1 MFMRNARNFI
11 LLLVCGVSV
20 AGSAGCG
27 AGGRVPKPKQAYT
40 GPTEPMREV
49 VQQINQ
55 NNQELPT
62 LWASHGYKAT
72 VVDDR
77 GKTHT
82 FTGDGALL
90 YRGPRE
96 MRLIGNA
103 IVGTIFELGSTN
115 DRFWLKLVPELDTM
129 WWGHYRNLGKP
140 CMQDIPLRP
149 DLVVEVL
156 GVGMI
161 NTDFSALPV
170 PTMRFNNERD
180 VYMFVWNAPL
190 QDRWFAV
197 REVWYD
203 RQTKRPTLVM
213 LYDADGRVVVR
224 AELRN
229 HRTVE
234 VKNLPRERWPEVA
247 GEYRLFFPDNGTRME
262 LDLREVMLNK
272 RGSPPRGL
280 AFPDPRRAGVENI
293 IQVDEACE
301 GEG

>member
-1 MFMRNARNFI
+1 MRNTATLI
-11 LLLVCGVSV
+11 LALSCGLSI
-20 AGSAGCG
+20 AGC
-27 AGGRVPKPKQAYT
+27 AGPRPVPEQTRTWYA
-40 GPTEPMREV
+40 GPTEPMRDV
-49 VQQINQ
+49 VQQVNQ

-62 LWASHGYKAT
+62 IWASHGYKAT

-77 GKTHT
+77 QKTHT
-82 FTGDGALL
+82 FTGSGALL

-96 MRLIGNA
+96 MRLIGNKEF
-103 IVGTIFELGSTN
+103 VGTIFEVGSTN
-115 DRFWLKLVPELDTM
+115 DRFWLKLVPEVETM
-129 WWGHYRNLGKP
+129 WWGNYRNLGKP
-140 CMQDIPLRP
+140 CMQEIPLRP

-170 PTMRFNNERD
+170 PTMRFNHERD
-180 VYMFVWNAPL
+180 AYMFVWNAPL

-197 REVWYD
+197 KEVWYD
-203 RQTKRPTLVM
+203 RKTKRPTLVM

-224 AELRN
+224 AELRD
-229 HRTVE
+229 HKPVE
-234 VKNLPRERWPEVA
+234 VNGLPRDRWPEVA
-247 GEYRLFFPDNGTRME
+247 REYRLFFPDNGTRME

-280 AFPDPRRAGVENI
+280 AFPNLRRPGVERVVQI
-293 IQVDEACE
+293 DEACE

>member
-1 MFMRNARNFI
+1 MQNARSLI
-11 LLLVCGVSV
+11 LALVCGLCV
-20 AGSAGCG
+20 AACAGCG
-27 AGGRVPKPKQAYT
+27 TKRVPKPAQWYT
-40 GPTEPMREV
+40 GPTEPMRDV

-72 VVDDR
+72 VVDDKK
-77 GKTHT
+77 KTHT

-96 MRLIGNA
+96 MRLIGNKEF
-103 IVGTIFELGSTN
+103 VGTIFEVGSTN
-115 DRFWLKLVPELDTM
+115 DRFWLKLVPEVETM
-129 WWGHYRNLGKP
+129 WWGNYRNLGKP
-140 CMQDIPLRP
+140 CAEEIPLRP

-156 GVGMI
+156 GVGVI
-161 NTDFSALPV
+161 NTDFTALPA

-180 VYMFVWNAPL
+180 AYVFVWNAPL
-190 QDRWFAV
+190 NDRWFAV
-197 REVWYD
+197 KEVWYD
-203 RQTKRPTLVM
+203 RQTKRPVLVM
-213 LYDADGRVVVR
+213 LYDVDGRVVVR

-234 VKNLPRERWPEVA
+234 VEGLPREKWPQIAAEF
-247 GEYRLFFPDNGTRME
+247 RLFFPDNGTRME
-262 LDLREVMLNK
+262 LDLREIMLNK

-280 AFPDPRRAGVENI
+280 TFPDLRKAGVERV
-293 IQVDEACE
+293 IQIDEACE